1 MVITAAAVK
10 RAAVLAA
17 KLASQRREKALR
29 IRNKTKKIEREK
41 HSKEIN
47 KIRSPKPIQR
57 AKGISTGQQ
66 GKFASIVRMEQSVA
80 LLKQR
85 KQRGLTLR
93 KEPFQ
98 SLKPNFG
105 KATPEQIALRKKKEA
120 RLAAI
125 EARKKERRHRG
136 GYKKTKAYKDKKK
149 VGIAVTSTAMLPW
162 WAWSEEGW

>member
-1 MVITAAAVK
+1 M
-10 RAAVLAA
+10 
-17 KLASQRREKALR
+17 
-29 IRNKTKKIEREK
+29 
-41 HSKEIN
+41 
-47 KIRSPKPIQR
+47 
-57 AKGISTGQQ
+57 
-66 GKFASIVRMEQSVA
+66 A

-125 EARKKERRHRG
+125 EARKKARRHRG

-149 VGIAVTSTAMLPW
+149 AGIAVTTTAMLPW
-162 WAWSEEGW
+162 WVWSEEGW

>member
-1 MVITAAAVK
+1 MVITAASVK
-10 RAAVLAA
+10 LAAKIAA
-17 KLASQRREKALR
+17 KLAAQRREKALR

-47 KIRSPKPIQR
+47 KIRSPKPIKQ
-57 AKGISTGQQ
+57 AKGISTGRQ

-85 KQRGLTLR
+85 KQQGLTLR

-105 KATPEQIALRKKKEA
+105 KATPEQIALRKKKDA

-125 EARKKERRHRG
+125 EARKKARRHRG
-136 GYKKTKAYKDKKK
+136 GYKKTHAYAELKGKKK
-149 VGIAVTSTAMLPW
+149 AGIAVTTT
-162 WAWSEEGW
+162 